1 MGAGAGAA
9 FALRG
14 AALRFGAAFAL
25 ALVFALAL
33 ALVFALVLVLRAAF
47 LAEPLR
53 AKERFFFFAG
63 AFFAF
68 FLVFFV
74 FDFDFFA
81 MIDLPIVRP
90 HSIRIS
96 TLVGKAG
103 APAPF
108 RTVTSPPRPPHPARR
123 ATACP

>member
-1 MGAGAGAA
+1 
-9 FALRG
+9 
-14 AALRFGAAFAL
+14 
-25 ALVFALAL
+25 
-33 ALVFALVLVLRAAF
+33 
-47 LAEPLR
+47 
-53 AKERFFFFAG
+53 
-63 AFFAF
+63 
-68 FLVFFV
+68 
-74 FDFDFFA
+74 